1 MGGDLH
7 THSHSLLRI
16 FHLPL
21 PYLLLGHKLLLA
33 HGHSK
38 LNPGS
43 LTTGRPMV
51 PTPIMMVLNE
61 VYTIMLSQILFSNSI
76 IGGMWQIDL
85 KGTLYTEVILRIK
98 TGEMRLKY
106 QMLLHSDSSEEVSKY
121 HVVKG

>member
-1 MGGDLH
+1 
-7 THSHSLLRI
+7 
-16 FHLPL
+16 
-21 PYLLLGHKLLLA
+21 
-33 HGHSK
+33 
-38 LNPGS
+38 
-43 LTTGRPMV
+43 MV